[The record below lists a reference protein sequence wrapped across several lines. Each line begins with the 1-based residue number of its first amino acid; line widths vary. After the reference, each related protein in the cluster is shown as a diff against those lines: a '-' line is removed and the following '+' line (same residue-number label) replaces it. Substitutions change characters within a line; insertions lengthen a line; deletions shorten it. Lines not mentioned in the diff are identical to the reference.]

1 MYGSYKVCC
10 NYTGIYVSYI
20 QDLFIREL
28 EMPRVDEKIITVKG
42 KEDGSVVTHE
52 QNLHYRIPSEEDY
65 IKLYVKTI
73 SVLHDVQGAASKT
86 LNEMLKL
93 VDYKNRIT
101 LAPAIKDD
109 IAEAAGL
116 KRNTVEHHI
125 IELCKK
131 KLLIKLSTNMYTI
144 NTYVFGRGKWASIV
158 EHRQN
163 LPFVM
168 EFSDEGVVLFPGAG
182 DNKQK

>member
-1 MYGSYKVCC
+1 MA
-10 NYTGIYVSYI
+10 
-20 QDLFIREL
+20 
-28 EMPRVDEKIITVKG
+28 RVDEKKITVKHL
-42 KEDGSVVTHE
+42 EDGSVVTHE
-52 QNLHYRIPSEEDY
+52 RNLQYRVASEEDY

-86 LNEMLKL
+86 LNELLKL

-109 IAEAAGL
+109 VAQAAGL

-131 KLLIKLSTNMYTI
+131 KLLIKMSTNMYTI
-144 NTYVFGRGKWASIV
+144 NTYVFGRGKWADIV
-158 EHRQN
+158 EHRRS
-163 LPFVM
+163 LPFAV
-168 EFSDEGVVLFPGAG
+168 EFSDEGVVFSS
-182 DNKQK
+182 